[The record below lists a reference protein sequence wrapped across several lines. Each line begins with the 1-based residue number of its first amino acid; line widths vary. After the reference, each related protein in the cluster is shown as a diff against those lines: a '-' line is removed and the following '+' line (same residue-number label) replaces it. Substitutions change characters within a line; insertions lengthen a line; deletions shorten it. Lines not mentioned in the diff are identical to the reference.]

1 MTSLM
6 ISRMTSLMTS
16 LLASLMA
23 SLMTSLIRYAEVA
36 REYCG
41 IDEATAALFAR
52 TGYYHLALAPHQLTM
67 LVLNTNIWH
76 VRNSRVPPSACG
88 HLCEHLSNREAR
100 LIWTRAPHLAG
111 KKLCGWSGRGG
122 RPGLR
127 CRPPWAVRMDGLA
140 GAPLMAS

>member
-52 TGYYHLALAPHQLTM
+52 TGYYHLALVPHQLTM

-76 VRNSRVPPSACG
+76 VRNSRVPPSAC
-88 HLCEHLSNREAR
+88 EHLSNRDAR
-100 LIWTRAPHLAG
+100 LIWTYVPDLDTSPVGKLA
-111 KKLCGWSGRGG
+111 
-122 RPGLR
+122 
-127 CRPPWAVRMDGLA
+127 
-140 GAPLMAS
+140 